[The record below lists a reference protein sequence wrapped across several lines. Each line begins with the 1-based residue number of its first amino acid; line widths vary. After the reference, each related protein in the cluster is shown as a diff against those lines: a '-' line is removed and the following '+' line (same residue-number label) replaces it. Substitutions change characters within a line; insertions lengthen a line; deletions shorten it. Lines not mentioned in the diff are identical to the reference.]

1 MRIFLVLSAAPRSDG
16 EAVEVVGYE
25 VAKHAARLG
34 HSVTIQ
40 VILRDLRG
48 SANSLRAEEG
58 LRRVS
63 INGVEV
69 YAPLYISDLTPQAV
83 RGRPGLIGK
92 GVRFFRSFR
101 KEEMFPA
108 TRLGPIVE
116 ARVREKRSDS
126 ILSVWSWEALAA
138 TYHIRGVP
146 KLVYY
151 GNPDH
156 IPAEAR
162 LRNPALFGLPCSA
175 PRGRIA
181 LALQRVQNQWRKYLN
196 VRMMRECEITANNSI
211 LDANFYADHGHPRS
225 IYLQNMWPDIVA
237 DGGAR
242 NELVENADGA
252 VRLIGSVGNLG
263 ATGNTFGLYYL
274 GKELMPRL
282 EARLAGRQLE
292 VHILGK
298 GTPSPLVARCMDHP
312 SIVCRG
318 WVEDINRE
326 IRSADAFL
334 VLTNVSKDFLVG
346 NTRILLAW
354 ALQACVIMHANS
366 KLAMPEIEHGR
377 NALLGRTPDEI
388 ADLVANVAQN
398 PCLREQIGK
407 GGYETFQAFYRSDV
421 VVPKMLSLLGDL
433 VSR

>member
-1 MRIFLVLSAAPRSDG
+1 MRILLVLSAAPRPDG
-16 EAVEVVGYE
+16 EAVEVVAYE
-25 VAKHAARLG
+25 VARHAARLG
-34 HSVTIQ
+34 HSVIVQ
-40 VILRDLRG
+40 VILRDPRA
-48 SANSLRAEEG
+48 SANSVRAEEN
-58 LRRVS
+58 LKRVD
-63 INGVEV
+63 IEGGEICP
-69 YAPLYISDLTPQAV
+69 PLYISDVLPKTRSSHLGFTA
-83 RGRPGLIGK
+83 RGA
-92 GVRFFRSFR
+92 RFLRSFR

-108 TRLGPIVE
+108 MRLGPIVE
-116 ARVREKRSDS
+116 ARVREKRADS

-138 TYHIRGVP
+138 TYNIRGVP

-175 PRGRIA
+175 PRDRIA
-181 LALQRVQNQWRKYLN
+181 LALQRVQNRWRKYLN

-211 LDANFYADHGHPRS
+211 LDAKFYADHGHTRS

-237 DGGAR
+237 DGGGR
-242 NELVENADGA
+242 NELVENADG
-252 VRLIGSVGNLG
+252 VIRLIGSVGNLG

-298 GTPSPLVARCMDHP
+298 GTPSPLVARYMDHP

-318 WVEDINRE
+318 WVDDIHRE
-326 IRSADAFL
+326 IRSAHAFL
-334 VLTNVSKDFLVG
+334 VLTNVSEDFLVG

-354 ALQACVIMHANS
+354 ALQACVIMHTNS
-366 KLAMPEIEHGR
+366 RLAMPEIEHGR

-388 ADLVANVAQN
+388 ADLVASVAKN
-398 PCLREQIGK
+398 PALRERIGK

-421 VVPKMLSLLGDL
+421 VVPKMLSLLQDL
-433 VSR
+433 LPS